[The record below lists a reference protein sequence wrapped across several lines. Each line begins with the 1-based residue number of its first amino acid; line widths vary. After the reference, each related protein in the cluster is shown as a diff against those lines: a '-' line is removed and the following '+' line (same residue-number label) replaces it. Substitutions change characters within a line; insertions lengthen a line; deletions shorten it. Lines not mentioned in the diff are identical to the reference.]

1 MNKPVSPKVVAMR
14 VILYVPDKGVLL
26 VQRADGEYA
35 ASIWELPGGKIDDDS
50 MSLAEAAAREYYEET
65 GIHIVVSSDAPY
77 YWDMKSNH
85 PDYQGIRYVCL
96 IVNGYLQYPGAC
108 GVILSKEH
116 RASAWMEPTPSGVD
130 EFQEQHGS
138 LMQETIDAISRYY
151 SRYILT
157 ARSLKLR
164 DRRIRKQ
171 VKRIR
176 KLEKQTRKPKGKKSK
191 SKRKREV

>member
-1 MNKPVSPKVVAMR
+1 MKKPVSPKVVAMR

-50 MSLAEAAAREYYEET
+50 MSLSEAAQREFYEET
-65 GIHIVVSSDAPY
+65 GIHILVSSDAAY

-85 PDYQGIRYVCL
+85 PDYRGIRYVCL
-96 IVNGYLQYPGAC
+96 IVNGFLQYPGAC

-116 RASAWMEPTPSGVD
+116 QASAWMEPTPSGVD
-130 EFQEQHGS
+130 EFQKQHGS
-138 LMQETIDAISRYY
+138 LMQETIDAISHYY

-164 DRRIRKQ
+164 D
-171 VKRIR
+171 KRIR
-176 KLEKQTRKPKGKKSK
+176 KLEKKARKPKGKKSN